1 MFIVVIFFVI
11 VCLIYYF
18 NLIVWN
24 GIFMNDLDKELLIV
38 GSVRKFLEE
47 EELVIERVNFNG

>member
-1 MFIVVIFFVI
+1 
-11 VCLIYYF
+11 
-18 NLIVWN
+18 
-24 GIFMNDLDKELLIV
+24 MNDLDKELLIV

>member
-18 NLIVWN
+18 NLVVWN
-24 GIFMNDLDKELLIV
+24 GIFMNDLDKEFLIV

>member
-1 MFIVVIFFVI
+1 
-11 VCLIYYF
+11 
-18 NLIVWN
+18 
-24 GIFMNDLDKELLIV
+24 MNDLDKEFLIV

>member
-18 NLIVWN
+18 NLVVWN
-24 GIFMNDLDKELLIV
+24 GIFLNDLDKELLIV

>member
-18 NLIVWN
+18 NLVVWN